1 MYRKPNLSPCEKMS
15 SGFSSG
21 GRDFF
26 GAGGRSTASMNSSYN
41 TNQQQQFPFRSPLS
55 GILSDPTSQIR
66 RPDLI
71 GKRSLAEF
79 QQQNQ
84 QFYQRNVKSKL
95 DFQHA
100 NPLIPCSP
108 VPSILPQVSNSL
120 NSRYSLPVLH
130 QHRLQP
136 LNIYNRNVTCGIFSP
151 KTGVN
156 IPGPASEEKKMM
168 NHRLLELEKELLG
181 DEDDGEAVS
190 DITNSEWSDTIQNL
204 IAPTQNPISPSPTS
218 SSSSCS
224 STSASPPI
232 PSTKQSLI
240 DAAAAISEG
249 NLAAATEIITRLQQF
264 ANSEGSSEQ
273 RLTAFMVSALKSRV
287 SPSGHSYSTSEL
299 NNKEHKLSTQMM
311 YEVSPCFK
319 LCFMAAN
326 LAILDATSELG
337 FQRIHVVDFDIGEG
351 RQYMHFLHALAASN
365 SGGKRAARLKITA
378 FADSISGGEDKLKT
392 VGERLQTL
400 ANKFGVCLDFAVKRF
415 VVGDLSRDKLG
426 VEADEALAVN
436 LAFKL
441 HNLPDESVT
450 TENMRDEL
458 LRLVK
463 GLSPDVTTVVE
474 QEMNGNTAPL
484 TVRVR
489 EGCEHYGALLESLE
503 ATVPRG
509 SPERA
514 RIEEAVGRKI
524 GNSVACEGRERV
536 ERSEVF
542 GKWRARMSMAGF
554 QAVSMSQSVAESLRA
569 KLNSGTRGNP
579 GFTVCEQSGGI
590 CFGWMGRTLTVA
602 SAWR

>member
-1 MYRKPNLSPCEKMS
+1 MS
-15 SGFSSG
+15 SGFPGG

-26 GAGGRSTASMNSSYN
+26 TGGGGSYS

-55 GILSDPTSQIR
+55 RILPDPASQIR

-71 GKRSLAEF
+71 RKRSLAEF

-84 QFYQRNVKSKL
+84 QGLELYLRNVKMRHVS
-95 DFQHA
+95 
-100 NPLIPCSP
+100 PISP
-108 VPSILPQVSNSL
+108 VDFPTILPDVSNS
-120 NSRYSLPVLH
+120 RYA

-136 LNIYNRNVTCGIFSP
+136 LSISNRNTIFS
-151 KTGVN
+151 GVN
-156 IPGPASEEKKMM
+156 LPGQDTQTKMM
-168 NHRLLELEKELLG
+168 NYRLQELEKELLG
-181 DEDDGEAVS
+181 DEDDGEEVS
-190 DITNSEWSDTIQNL
+190 VVTHSEWSETIQNL
-204 IAPTQNPISPSPTS
+204 IAPTISPSPTS

-232 PSTKQSLI
+232 PSTKQSLM

-249 NLAAATEIITRLQQF
+249 NLPTATDIITRLQQV
-264 ANSEGSSEQ
+264 ASPRGSSEQ

-287 SPSGHSYSTSEL
+287 NPTERPHSTSEL
-299 NNKEHKLSTQMM
+299 YAKDHKLSTQML

-326 LAILDATSELG
+326 LAILDATSEQG
-337 FQRIHVVDFDIGEG
+337 FQRIHVVDFEIGEG
-351 RQYMHFLHALAASN
+351 GQYMHFLHALAATQ
-365 SGGKRAARLKITA
+365 SGAKRAAALKITA
-378 FADSISGGEDKLKT
+378 FADGGDEKLKI
-392 VGERLQTL
+392 VGERLNTL
-400 ANKFGVCLDFAVKRF
+400 ADKIGVRFDFSVKKLM
-415 VVGDLSRDKLG
+415 VGDLSRDKLG
-426 VEADEALAVN
+426 VEEDEALAVN

-441 HNLPDESVT
+441 QNLPDESVT
-450 TENMRDEL
+450 TQNMRDEL
-458 LRLVK
+458 LRVVK
-463 GLSPDVTTVVE
+463 AMSPKVMTVVE

-489 EGCEHYGALLESLE
+489 EACEHYGALLDSLE
-503 ATVPRG
+503 ATVSRSNPDRV
-509 SPERA
+509 

-536 ERSEVF
+536 ERCEVF

-554 QAVSMSQSVAESLRA
+554 QAEPMSQHVLDSLRA

-579 GFTVCEQSGGI
+579 GFTVTEQSGGI

>member
-1 MYRKPNLSPCEKMS
+1 MS
-15 SGFSSG
+15 SGFSG
-21 GRDFF
+21 GERDFF
-26 GAGGRSTASMNSSYN
+26 GAAGRSSTSMNSGYN
-41 TNQQQQFPFRSPLS
+41 TNQQQQFPFRSPIS
-55 GILSDPTSQIR
+55 GILSDPAAQIR

-79 QQQNQ
+79 QQQSQ
-84 QFYQRNVKSKL
+84 QFYQRNVKL
-95 DFQHA
+95 RPDFQHA
-100 NPLIPCSP
+100 NPLIPFSLA
-108 VPSILPQVSNSL
+108 PSILPEVSNSL
-120 NSRYSLPVLH
+120 NSRYGLPVLH

-136 LNIYNRNVTCGIFSP
+136 LNIYNRNVTSAIFSP

-156 IPGPASEEKKMM
+156 LPAPGSGHDTEKKMM

-190 DITNSEWSDTIQNL
+190 VVTNSEWSDTIQNL

-224 STSASPPI
+224 STSASPPM

-240 DAAAAISEG
+240 DAAAAFSEG

-287 SPSGHSYSTSEL
+287 SPTGHPYSTSEL

-326 LAILDATSELG
+326 LAILDATSEQR

-365 SGGKRAARLKITA
+365 SGGKRAAAFKITA

-400 ANKFGVCLDFAVKRF
+400 ANKFGVCFDFAVKRL

-458 LRLVK
+458 LRVVK
-463 GLSPDVTTVVE
+463 GLSPDVMTVVE

-509 SPERA
+509 SPDRV

-554 QAVSMSQSVAESLRA
+554 QPVLMSQTIAESLRA